1 MTHVNGA
8 LVTERILLAD
18 DHQIVR
24 RGLKSLIQGLGPD
37 WEICGEAEN
46 GKEAVEKTLT
56 LRPDLVILD
65 ISMPV
70 QNGLEAAREIRRKS
84 PDTKIL
90 ILSMHDSPHMKEEAK
105 KAGADAY
112 VVKSAASDEL
122 RHSMERVLNHA
133 RQ

>member
-1 MTHVNGA
+1 MDTMVGTLA
-8 LVTERILLAD
+8 ERILLAD

-24 RGLKSLIQGLGPD
+24 RGLKSLIQGLGPN

-46 GKEAVEKTLT
+46 GKEAVEKTMSLH
-56 LRPDLVILD
+56 PDLVILD

-90 ILSMHDSPHMKEEAK
+90 ILSMHDSPHMKDEAR

-122 RHSMERVLNHA
+122 RSSMERVLNHTS
-133 RQ
+133 